1 MPKSVVELAQ
11 LNTWS
16 KSSDGGQIADTAT
29 RGYKVLL
36 FSPDEVWDPFQEI
49 GLNIGDPYLAN
60 EPGNLPLVSV
70 DVRADG
76 DSRLVRIVTATFRN
90 TPGGTDGSGGGG
102 GGGGSVDRRSQAPE
116 VRAPLY
122 SISTSLQEVPAG
134 SWRERI
140 GLGYGR
146 AKVPANK
153 IEDVYDGVT
162 KLEPVTTITIEQYSY
177 TDGTNLLEYCGKVNS
192 DDFTFSGLAIKK
204 HQCLFQSVSSQ
215 GHVETFNGITFRGF
229 KLSFVFVYK
238 VNQATY
244 MNVGGEITEGIG
256 WDMAVP
262 HTGYN
267 VKNIRLGDA
276 DVDIGALAL
285 QHENFVLKVLTP
297 QVPPYTYAPGTQ
309 GIKVRAHII
318 HASRG
323 EESGAVQGLAAQPV
337 PLNSDGSP
345 RKAVTDSFGAAVD
358 PPVLVYRYSTQEDM
372 VFGNNFS
379 NFGINSF
386 F

>member
-1 MPKSVVELAQ
+1 MPKSVVELGH
-11 LNTWS
+11 LNTFS
-16 KSSDGGQIADTAT
+16 RSSDGGQLADTAT
-29 RGYKVLL
+29 RGFKVLL
-36 FSPDEVWDPFQEI
+36 NAPNESWNVHAAI
-49 GLNIGDPYLAN
+49 GYNIGDPYDSQT
-60 EPGNLPLVSV
+60 PGNLPMVSV

-76 DSRLVRIVTATFRN
+76 ESRMVRIVTATFRN

-102 GGGGSVDRRSQAPE
+102 GSGADRRSQAPE

-134 SWRERI
+134 TWRKRQ
-140 GLGYGR
+140 GLNYGR
-146 AKVPANK
+146 PKVPANE

-162 KLEPVTTITIEQYSY
+162 KLEPITTITIEQYSY
-177 TDGTNLLEYCGKVNS
+177 TDGTSLLQYCGMVNS

-215 GHVETFNGITFRGF
+215 GHVETFNGVTFRGF

-238 VNQATY
+238 SNQATY
-244 MNVGGEITEGIG
+244 MNVGGEVTEGIG

-267 VKNIRLGDA
+267 VRNIRLGDP

-297 QVPPYTYAPGTQ
+297 QVPPYTYAQGTQ

-318 HASRG
+318 HAARG

-337 PLNSDGSP
+337 PLNEDGSP
-345 RKAVTDSFGAAVD
+345 RKAVSDIFGSAVD
-358 PPVLVYRYSTQEDM
+358 PPILVYRYSTQEDTA
-372 VFGNNFS
+372 FGNNFS